1 MIILDVNKLA
11 KDFGYGKLFDD
22 ISFSLNEGESI
33 SIVGPNGCGKSTL
46 LKMIAGLEKIDS
58 GAVSIKKDAKVAY
71 LDQTGSSIDDD
82 RPVIEVLK
90 DAFGELT
97 EMERQIN
104 KLQSMMESDLDEKEY
119 NKVLER
125 YCNLLEK
132 FSVAGGYDI
141 DMNISTVV
149 EGLKIDKSL
158 LNQSYNDL
166 SGGEKTLVQLAK
178 TLLIKPDLI
187 LLDEP
192 TNHLD
197 IDRIEWLESYIK
209 SFKGASVIVS
219 HDRYFLDRMSN
230 KIIDLDDGIGK
241 VYTTNYTGFL
251 EEKQRDFEKQMAE
264 YKDQQAL
271 IKKLEQEKKYFA
283 ERGMATNSS
292 TLTARAHT
300 LQTKIDRLKK
310 MAVKR
315 PKEQKKLNVGFN
327 EERKSSKKVIVAED
341 LSVSTPD
348 GKQILDHINLD
359 ICAGERVALIGANG
373 SGKSTFIK
381 SIMGEQDLPVEGEI
395 MVGPSVQIGYLPQI
409 INFPDGE
416 ISLLDYFRKEAG
428 VNEEKARR
436 ILAAFQFY
444 KEDVNKRVK
453 NLSGGERMRIK
464 LAELLQLKINTL
476 IFDEPTN
483 HIDIPT
489 KEVLEDAIEDFDGT
503 LIFVS
508 HDRFFINKFAD
519 KTIEFKDGRTTT
531 YQGNYEDYK
540 EKKQQMLSEMSEPKS
555 FKDSLKVK
563 GATPQLKSNKSN
575 KNVKKRGDNREER

>member
-1 MIILDVNKLA
+1 MIILDVSKIG
-11 KDFGYGKLFDD
+11 KDFGYGKLFED

-46 LKMIAGLEKIDS
+46 LKMIAGLEKIDN
-58 GAVSIKKDAKVAY
+58 GAVNIKKDAKVAY

-90 DAFGELT
+90 DAFGKLT

-104 KLQSMMESDLDEKEY
+104 KLQNMMETDLDEKEY

-125 YCNLLEK
+125 YCNLLDE

-230 KIIDLDDGIGK
+230 KILDLDDGIGK
-241 VYTTNYTGFL
+241 VYMTNYTGFL

-310 MAVKR
+310 MAIKR

-327 EERKSSKKVIVAED
+327 EERKSSKKVIVVED
-341 LSVSTPD
+341 LAVSTPD
-348 GKQILDHINLD
+348 GKPILDHINLD

-540 EKKQQMLSEMSEPKS
+540 EKKNQIISGLSETKS
-555 FKDSLKVK
+555 FKDRLKVNGTTK
-563 GATPQLKSNKSN
+563 QSKSGKSN
-575 KNVKKRGDNREER
+575 KNRKRRENKGEER

>member
-104 KLQSMMESDLDEKEY
+104 KLQNMMETDLDEKEY
-119 NKVLER
+119 NKVFER

-230 KIIDLDDGIGK
+230 KILDLDDGIGK

-327 EERKSSKKVIVAED
+327 EERKSSKKVSVAEG

-348 GKQILDHINLD
+348 GKQILDHIDLDTLSLQAINL
-359 ICAGERVALIGANG
+359 ANTMN
-373 SGKSTFIK
+373 KNK
-381 SIMGEQDLPVEGEI
+381 
-395 MVGPSVQIGYLPQI
+395 
-409 INFPDGE
+409 
-416 ISLLDYFRKEAG
+416 A
-428 VNEEKARR
+428 EE
-436 ILAAFQFY
+436 
-444 KEDVNKRVK
+444 
-453 NLSGGERMRIK
+453 
-464 LAELLQLKINTL
+464 
-476 IFDEPTN
+476 
-483 HIDIPT
+483 
-489 KEVLEDAIEDFDGT
+489 
-503 LIFVS
+503 
-508 HDRFFINKFAD
+508 FINKP
-519 KTIEFKDGRTTT
+519 TIVTQKIEVENIVEPPK
-531 YQGNYEDYK
+531 K
-540 EKKQQMLSEMSEPKS
+540 VEKKTTIP
-555 FKDSLKVK
+555 
-563 GATPQLKSNKSN
+563 NI
-575 KNVKKRGDNREER
+575 